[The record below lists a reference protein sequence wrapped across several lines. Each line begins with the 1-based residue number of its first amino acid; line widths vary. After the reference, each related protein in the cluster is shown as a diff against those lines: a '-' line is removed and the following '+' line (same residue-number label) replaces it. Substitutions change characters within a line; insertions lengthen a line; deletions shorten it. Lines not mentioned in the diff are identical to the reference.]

1 MYYIIGFSR
10 ILSLLQSASDIF
22 HMEKF
27 EILLHYYFF
36 SIFYLLLILYV
47 YSSAN
52 FQQLIP
58 TFHDNLEGTTK

>member
-1 MYYIIGFSR
+1 
-10 ILSLLQSASDIF
+10 
-22 HMEKF
+22 MEKF
-27 EILLHYYFF
+27 EIILHYYFF